1 MLGKFGKTFPEPCI
15 ESLRMRI
22 EESSRKF
29 IINLAIRNTAGRSKE
44 KKILKRFYIT
54 LLASLMFLVLLTL
67 LVGGLVTINFSG
79 DTGELAFDKE
89 LISWVKGSEPS
100 DLKFDLTVNITDV
113 TNLRAMVFSVEWDP
127 TYLAVPSYTP
137 GDFLPASP
145 PQATGWMIT
154 WDKPAGQMKEAANSF
169 LSGYGPTSVS
179 KPDWGWVMT
188 LTFQYVGPTPTAN
201 SPVDTF
207 INITK
212 NPDAGMDT
220 KWKDSTNVFRDF
232 DKLSDPSIHR
242 CAFHYETEAV
252 AYTVHLES
260 AEDTA
265 ASTNLGTITFD
276 GVSYT
281 LPDDVSKAVG
291 TYQAQYFGGV
301 GYVFDSWETTGLVSV
316 SDVNANPVQ
325 VTVSGDGTLKAVY
338 SGVAVAYTVH
348 LESAE
353 DTAAS
358 TNLGTIT
365 FDGVSYTLPD
375 DVSKAVGTY
384 QAQYFGGVGY
394 VFDSWETTGLVSV
407 SDVNANPVQVTVS
420 GDGTLKAVYSG
431 VAVAY
436 TLTITSTSGGT
447 TDPAPDSYSYDE
459 GTVVSV
465 TAIPDS
471 GYCFDHWE
479 LDGVDAGSAN
489 PIAVTINADHT
500 LHAVFEPVTHYTL
513 TITSTTGGTTNP
525 SPGAYS
531 YEKGTVVSVKANPDT
546 GYVFVGWFLDGG
558 YEVANPIL
566 VEMNKNHILHAVFE
580 EVSPPPPVGGRARPI
595 DKPQLLAPKIGL
607 TPRIG
612 LASALLGAIAATVIL
627 IRRKKRN

>member
-338 SGVAVAYTVH
+338 SGVAVAYT
-348 LESAE
+348 
-353 DTAAS
+353 
-358 TNLGTIT
+358 
-365 FDGVSYTLPD
+365 
-375 DVSKAVGTY
+375 
-384 QAQYFGGVGY
+384 
-394 VFDSWETTGLVSV
+394 
-407 SDVNANPVQVTVS
+407 
-420 GDGTLKAVYSG
+420 
-431 VAVAY
+431 
-436 TLTITSTSGGT
+436 LTITSTSGGT